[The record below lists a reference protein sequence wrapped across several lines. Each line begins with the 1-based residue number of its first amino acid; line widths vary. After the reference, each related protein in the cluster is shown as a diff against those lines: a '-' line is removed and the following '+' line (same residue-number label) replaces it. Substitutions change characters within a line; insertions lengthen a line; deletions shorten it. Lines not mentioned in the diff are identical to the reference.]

1 MPPPRSLR
9 LLTYN
14 IQVGIHTTR
23 PREYLTRG
31 WRHLWPWV
39 GRQAHLDRIAA
50 VLEGYDVV
58 ALQEVDGGS
67 FRGAF
72 LNQAEYLARKAG
84 FDWWHMQVNRA
95 YGRLAQHG
103 IAVLCRQAPSAM
115 RECRLPG
122 LPGRG
127 ALMIALGAGARPLT
141 VLAVHLALG
150 FGTRQRQLRY
160 LGRLVEARHDVVVMG
175 DMNCRAAQLENHPD
189 LRRRGLQVATR
200 AAATYPSWRPRR
212 NLDHILVTP
221 GITVAQ
227 ARVLDHPWSDH
238 LPVAV
243 ELHLP
248 DEVAIP
254 AVRPKV
260 YRVPLPLE
268 ISP

>member
-1 MPPPRSLR
+1 MIPGRTLR

-14 IQVGIHTTR
+14 IQVGVHTTR
-23 PREYLTRG
+23 PHEYLTRG
-31 WRHLWPWV
+31 WRHVWPWD
-39 GRQAHLDRIAA
+39 GRQDHLDRIAT

-58 ALQEVDGGS
+58 ALQEVDAGS

-84 FDWWHMQVNRA
+84 FAWWHLQVNRA
-95 YGRLAQHG
+95 YGPFAQHG
-103 IAVLCRQAPSAM
+103 IAVLSRLPPTAM

-127 ALMIALGAGARPLT
+127 ALMLSLGAGPRPLT

-150 FGTRQRQLRY
+150 VATRQRQLRY
-160 LGRLVEARHDVVVMG
+160 IGRLVERCRDVVVMG

-189 LRRRGLQVATR
+189 LRRRGLRVATR

-221 GITVAQ
+221 GITIAQ

-260 YRVPLPLE
+260 YRDPLPLE